1 MLTNSN
7 ILSGSQAIQRDQLY
21 VDGTAAL
28 KLNTPIPRPADQ
40 EVFAATPWKTG
51 NTGLTKK
58 QDYNNSF
65 RMLYRVVYTDQILP
79 DFQKNPVKN
88 AAKTKYLC
96 GGRDIGMGRP
106 TPACDPDPALQDV
119 YKRQPYYDVYRCE

>member
-1 MLTNSN
+1 MTPKRGTPWWICVDKYEGHTLFQVNGGCPFSMLTNSN

-21 VDGTAAL
+21 VDGTTAL

-58 QDYNNSF
+58 
-65 RMLYRVVYTDQILP
+65 
-79 DFQKNPVKN
+79 
-88 AAKTKYLC
+88 
-96 GGRDIGMGRP
+96 
-106 TPACDPDPALQDV
+106 
-119 YKRQPYYDVYRCE
+119 